1 MRFNSI
7 IAAACLATAQ
17 ALTGA
22 ATVDAPNA
30 IQVRQAWIR
39 WLPGSAPAGAYLTLI
54 NGSDQP
60 ISLTGATSP
69 DYGSVG
75 LHRSLMRDGVSTMA
89 PVDRITVAA
98 HSTLE
103 FALQGYHLMLM
114 APTIALNPGDHVS
127 ITLIFDGG
135 RQMTVPFE
143 IRRPD
148 GSAAKPSL
156 PTDSDAKG
164 QALR

>member
-1 MRFNSI
+1 MRFRSAA
-7 IAAACLATAQ
+7 AAACLAAAQ
-17 ALTGA
+17 ALVGA
-22 ATVDAPNA
+22 AAVDAPNT

-54 NGSDQP
+54 NGTDQP
-60 ISLTGATSP
+60 ISLLAAASI

-75 LHRSLMRDGVSTMA
+75 LHRSLMHAGVSTMA

-103 FALQGYHLMLM
+103 FASQGYHLMLK

-127 ITLIFDGG
+127 ITLTFDGG
-135 RQMTVPFE
+135 SQITVPFE

-148 GSAAKPSL
+148 GSAARPAL
-156 PTDSDAKG
+156 PTESNAGG

>member
-1 MRFNSI
+1 MRFKPL
-7 IAAACLATAQ
+7 IAAACLAAAYAAADAATA
-17 ALTGA
+17 GA
-22 ATVDAPNA
+22 ASA
-30 IQVRQAWIR
+30 IEVKQAWIR

-54 NGSDQP
+54 NGSDRP
-60 ISLTGATSP
+60 ISLIGAASP
-69 DYGSVG
+69 GYGNVG

-103 FALQGYHLMLM
+103 FASYGYHLMLK

-127 ITLIFDGG
+127 ITLTFDGG
-135 RQMTVPFE
+135 SQMTVPFE

-148 GSAAKPSL
+148 GSTVKPSL
-156 PTDSDAKG
+156 PTDSNASA

>member
-1 MRFNSI
+1 MRFKSI
-7 IAAACLATAQ
+7 IAAACLAAAYAAADAAT
-17 ALTGA
+17 TGA
-22 ATVDAPNA
+22 ASA
-30 IQVRQAWIR
+30 IEVKQAWIR
-39 WLPGSAPAGAYLTLI
+39 WLPGSAPAGGYLTLI

-60 ISLTGATSP
+60 ISLTGAASP

-75 LHRSLMRDGVSTMA
+75 LHRSVMRDGVSTMA

-103 FALQGYHLMLM
+103 FASQGYHLMLK
-114 APTIALNPGDHVS
+114 APKIALNPGDHVS
-127 ITLIFDGG
+127 ITLTFDGG
-135 RQMTVPFE
+135 SQINVPFE

-156 PTDSDAKG
+156 PTDSDANA